1 MKLGHKLL
9 LAPLLTGL
17 IALAGGGLNALLMH
31 REAAASAV
39 AFAGNLDQLRTITQV
54 QDQLGRIHAS
64 AYRAVALI
72 ASLDEPAL
80 KAFRADLRSQV
91 EGADRVVHLVAGGQA
106 DGAPLR
112 ALVHTIHSALARYGQ
127 QADNAVDMASV
138 DPNTGVAAMQN
149 ADATFKT
156 VSQTMAD
163 IVVGIGAAAE
173 QTRAAASQRA
183 RQTTALLGAAS
194 VLATLATLLLCG
206 LMLRRVMAAL
216 RRAAALALAVSQG
229 DLAVPE
235 HNDHAATRQR
245 DDEIGDLQ
253 RALDQMVTGLRE
265 SIHTVQL
272 TAQQIAGAGAEIATG
287 NQDLSQRTDLATGNL
302 QQTAASLHQLSTAV
316 HQSAAAAAQASQLA
330 QSAAEVAQRGG
341 IAVGQVVATMDD
353 INQASRR
360 IADIVITIDGIA
372 FQTNIL
378 ALNAAVEAARAGE
391 QGRGFA
397 VVAGE
402 VRSLAQRSAAA
413 AREIKGLIGSNVE
426 KVATGARQVREAG
439 ATMTEIVHSVQG
451 VAGMISQITAAAAEQ
466 SKGIGQV
473 SGAVSSLDHMT
484 GQNAALVQQSA
495 AAAEHLSAQARTL
508 ADIVARFHLHAG

>member
-9 LAPLLTGL
+9 LAPLLTSL
-17 IALAGGGLNALLMH
+17 IALAGGGLNALLMD

-39 AFAGNLDQLRTITQV
+39 AFASNLQQLRTITQV
-54 QDQLGRIHAS
+54 QDQLGRIHAG

-72 ASLDEPAL
+72 ASLDGPAL
-80 KAFRADLRSQV
+80 TAVRADLRQQID
-91 EGADRVVHLVAGGQA
+91 GAGRVVRLVAGGQA
-106 DGAPLR
+106 DGTPLQ
-112 ALVHTIHSALARYGQ
+112 ASVQGIQSALARYGQ
-127 QADNAVDMASV
+127 QADSAVDMASI

-149 ADATFKT
+149 ADATFMT

-163 IVVGIGAAAE
+163 IVVGIGIAAE
-173 QTRAAASQRA
+173 QTRAASADRA
-183 RQTTALLGAAS
+183 HQTTALLTAAS

-216 RRAAALALAVSQG
+216 RRAAALAQAVSKG
-229 DLAVPE
+229 DLVLP
-235 HNDHAATRQR
+235 DSHADTATSQR

-253 RALDQMVTGLRE
+253 RALDQMVAGLRE
-265 SIHTVQL
+265 SIHTVQR

-287 NQDLSQRTDLATGNL
+287 NQDLSQRTELATGNL
-302 QQTAASLHQLSTAV
+302 QQTAASLHQLSSAV
-316 HQSAAAAAQASQLA
+316 HQSAAAAAQASRLA

-341 IAVGQVVATMDD
+341 LAVGQVVATMDD

-360 IADIVITIDGIA
+360 IADIIGTIDGIA

-413 AREIKGLIGSNVE
+413 AREIKGLIGSSVD
-426 KVATGARQVREAG
+426 KVATGARQVLEAG
-439 ATMTEIVHSVQG
+439 STMSEIVHSVQG

-473 SGAVSSLDHMT
+473 SSAVSSLDHMT
-484 GQNAALVQQSA
+484 SQNAALVQQSA